1 VASDDDAVLVE
12 QCDGRLPEEPQ
23 LAGEL
28 SIRIEERGP
37 SPSVLSYEALGR
49 VALVVDVEADV
60 LVLRMAFDEPCVGDR
75 LAVADGSP
83 RRPDVHEDGP
93 APQGSE
99 REALALER
107 FALELDAAPRGGTG
121 RRARAHRSLIGASAA
136 AGERGEREEEQRE
149 AGHGSTVAHGAYAT
163 MNAA

>member
-12 QCDGRLPEEPQ
+12 QCDGRVPEEPQ

-37 SPSVLSYEALGR
+37 SPPVLPYEALGR
-49 VALVVDVEADV
+49 FALVVDVEADV
-60 LVLRMAFDEPCVGDR
+60 LVLRMAFDESCVGDR

-93 APQGSE
+93 APQGGE

-107 FALELDAAPRGGTG
+107 LTLELDAALRGGS
-121 RRARAHRSLIGASAA
+121 RARVPHRSLIGPSAA
-136 AGERGEREEEQRE
+136 AGERGERDEEQRE
-149 AGHGSTVAHGAYAT
+149 AGHGPTVADGAYAT